1 MVLKTLSFIVRQHQ
15 VLQVAL
21 WLTTN
26 NTYFKYVE
34 IDRDAINCLADN
46 GIPNGLRF
54 VLDTEISPHEDED
67 EGATSGAC
75 SRQ

>member
-26 NTYFKYVE
+26 NHFFKDVE
-34 IDRDAINCLADN
+34 IDHEAISCL
-46 GIPNGLRF
+46 
-54 VLDTEISPHEDED
+54 
-67 EGATSGAC
+67 SGMVFLMA
-75 SRQ
+75 